1 MVNFSDILKT
11 KQGKICVVCAVIAV
25 LGLIGGLTSD
35 AGPSSGLGAFV
46 VFLAIAVVFFF
57 KGKKALANPPTA
69 NATATAAVAPTA
81 PQSNTFKPGKKVGKY
96 FQLDDINKKWKAP
109 TTKSKR
115 VHDYSELVDYS
126 LIEDGNSIT
135 SGSLGRAIAGG
146 LAFGGLGAVLGGMTG
161 KQKATCSKL
170 QIMLTVND
178 IKQPTLF
185 IDLLTY
191 EVKKDSSVYKMYIEQ
206 AQEIIALLG
215 IIKASNNQ

>member
-1 MVNFSDILKT
+1 MANFSEILKT
-11 KQGKICVVCAVIAV
+11 KQGKICIAFVWLAVI
-25 LGLIGGLTSD
+25 GLIGGLISD
-35 AGPSSGLGAFV
+35 GGASSGLGAFV
-46 VFLAIAVVFFF
+46 FFLAIAVIFFF
-57 KGKKALANPPTA
+57 KGKKALTNPPAA
-69 NATATAAVAPTA
+69 NAATTSAAVTA
-81 PQSNTFKPGKKVGKY
+81 PKNNAFKPRKKVGKY
-96 FQLDDINKKWKAP
+96 FQLDDINRKWKAP

-115 VHDYSELVDYS
+115 AHDYAELVDYS